1 MTQLFGSVR
10 VRLTGAVAIIF
21 GVALSMAAF
30 GLVRQVQAA
39 LMNDVRVRNDAVSQ
53 GLVQALS
60 TGQIS
65 LKDFVITQSLSQI
78 ANELSHGQNN
88 QTILEG
94 ITQSYIYVS
103 GPAIHAFLDEPG
115 LEGMTGV
122 VSGQPT
128 PLFGKPLPAP
138 VTPDRFAISQTTVE
152 IRQLGAGQ
160 DRLVLTVA
168 SPLEGIRVTVDR
180 VTDALLV
187 AVPTLVV
194 LVGAM
199 TWFMTGQALRP
210 VSAITGRVK
219 DITGSTLHE
228 RVPEPHTDDE
238 IAELARTMNAML
250 DRIEGASAQQKR
262 FMSDASHELRSPVA
276 SIKTQLETALMDPG
290 QTDWDSV
297 ARTVLTEDERLES
310 LVGNLLALARLE
322 EGQRPVPV
330 EVDLDEVVHQQTA
343 RPARVPIDRSGVLA
357 GRVLGVRGELT
368 SVVRNLIDNA
378 ARHATSQMRVRLA
391 THGPTVRLEV
401 DDDGPGI
408 EPIDRQKVFE
418 RFARLEE
425 GRSRDAGGSG
435 LGLAL
440 TKRVVEAHGGNV
452 FVETSS
458 LGGASFVVELP
469 AVAEEE

>member
-1 MTQLFGSVR
+1 MSRLFGSVR

-30 GLVRQVQAA
+30 GLVREVQAA
-39 LMNDVRVRNDAVSQ
+39 LIHDVEVRNDAVSQ
-53 GLVQALS
+53 VLVSLMSSGQMSPQVFVESAS
-60 TGQIS
+60 TFES
-65 LKDFVITQSLSQI
+65 
-78 ANELSHGQNN
+78 ELSNAQNS
-88 QTILEG
+88 QMILEG
-94 ITQSYIYVS
+94 LTQSYIYVT
-103 GPAIHAFLDEPG
+103 GPAVRA
-115 LEGMTGV
+115 MTG
-122 VSGQPT
+122 SDDIDALRQGATAQPT
-128 PLFGKPLPAP
+128 PLFGKPLPLQ
-138 VTPDRFAISQTTVE
+138 VTPARFAITQATVE
-152 IRQLGAGQ
+152 TTAGP
-160 DRLVLTVA
+160 LVLNVA

-180 VTDALLV
+180 VAEALLF
-187 AVPTLVV
+187 AVPMMVV

-199 TWFMTGQALRP
+199 TWFMTGRALRP
-210 VSAITGRVK
+210 VSAITGRVQ

-250 DRIEGASAQQKR
+250 DRIEGASEHQKR

-276 SIKTQLETALMDPG
+276 SIKTQLETALLDPER
-290 QTDWDSV
+290 TDWDAV
-297 ARTVLTEDERLES
+297 ARTVLNEDERLDS
-310 LVGNLLALARLE
+310 LVGNMLALARLE
-322 EGQRPVPV
+322 EGKRPNAV
-330 EVDLDEVVHQQTA
+330 EVDLDEVVHEQTE
-343 RPARVPIDRSGVLA
+343 RPFRVPIDRSAVLA
-357 GRVLGVRGELT
+357 GRVLGVRTELT

-378 ARHATSQMRVRLA
+378 TRHASSRVRVRLG

-408 EPIDRQKVFE
+408 EVADRTKVFE

-440 TKRVVEAHGGNV
+440 TKRVVEAHGGSV
-452 FVETSS
+452 FIETSS

-469 AVAEEE
+469 AATEEE